1 LRDYTSH
8 QITDNTTAQDR
19 VGFGPRSTASDVL
32 RGIDLSIGEIAKRT
46 GLSVH
51 ALRFYEREGLLL
63 SGHIPRGR
71 GGRRRYSASDVD
83 WIAIFKLRASGMP
96 LSEIRRFAEL
106 VREGLGNE
114 HQRLELLRE
123 HQRRVAARLA
133 ESNECLELITWKVG
147 VYEQHLAQG
156 TAQHLWTAE
165 PQIARRL
172 RSPSSGTGMPPIPAG
187 VIPSIGHDPPGPPL
201 AAIAGLTPGPTA
213 PLPFARSR
221 TLVRSASTGTG
232 EETAPRS
239 PRSLSRGC
247 ERPSAGPPRVRC
259 GRVRSASTDDRLTLA
274 SGSDCERADVVVR
287 HDCRSSTAGTW

>member
-147 VYEQHLAQG
+147 GLRA
-156 TAQHLWTAE
+156 A
-165 PQIARRL
+165 PRARNR
-172 RSPSSGTGMPPIPAG
+172 
-187 VIPSIGHDPPGPPL
+187 
-201 AAIAGLTPGPTA
+201 TA
-213 PLPFARSR
+213 PLDRRAANRPA
-221 TLVRSASTGTG
+221 
-232 EETAPRS
+232 TALP
-239 PRSLSRGC
+239 
-247 ERPSAGPPRVRC
+247 
-259 GRVRSASTDDRLTLA
+259 
-274 SGSDCERADVVVR
+274 
-287 HDCRSSTAGTW
+287 